1 MLKFLQI
8 FLFAILL
15 GNLAC
20 AAGPIPLTIE
30 QKDNTLVVFRDQQP
44 IMVIQDIMLDFHHWE
59 DVQLNRKSN
68 SFYRLH
74 LTYRDVANEEE
85 IESMKDSKV
94 IIDIEADQAGLHF
107 SSDADWFSHV
117 TIFMEDLG
125 GHMFGVKQTT
135 EPYNQKSPDLRG
147 LVQDVNAI
155 GEHNRFGS
163 DYATAV
169 SPLFFNTKGYVSFFN
184 TFAEGRYQFAMNGR
198 TEL

>member
-1 MLKFLQI
+1 MKLAVVTDSTAFLSEDALKNPN
-8 FLFAILL
+8 LFVI
-15 GNLAC
+15 
-20 AAGPIPLTIE
+20 PIP
-30 QKDNTLVVFRDQQP
+30 
-44 IMVIQDIMLDFHHWE
+44 VILDGK
-59 DVQLNRKSN
+59 L
-68 SFYRLH
+68 Y
-74 LTYRDVANEEE
+74 NEG
-85 IESMKDSKV
+85 
-94 IIDIEADQAGLHF
+94 IDIEADQAGLHF

-117 TIFMEDLG
+117 TIFMDDLG

-169 SPLFFNTKGYVSFFN
+169 SPMFFSTKGYVSFFN

-198 TEL
+198 TELYHAAREFN